1 MATALKIGFV
11 TERLLLGFGV
21 DLVVH
26 QYASFLAGRGYDVK
40 VYCLRH
46 DTSVERP
53 YKVVDL
59 SKPEVL
65 TPANSM
71 SRYILNFAT
80 FFNSQNI
87 DVWIVNTSPF
97 YDVMPLLL
105 QPAIAIEYGA
115 PPSRFFS
122 PEIGRN
128 LDASVA
134 YRFQHVFTRLRAQD
148 QILCISRSIQ
158 NWLPNC
164 VHPSSEIHYLG
175 CDHYARP
182 TTEQVLEFR
191 RSLKFDDGV
200 IVLWV
205 GRVQIENDEQP
216 YKGFVDFV
224 ELAERAIKAERSLCF
239 VVVGRGGE
247 AEEHFLRIRGI
258 IPRLNLP
265 DNQMGAA
272 FASSDLFVSTSLWE
286 GFNLPL
292 LEAQWQGT
300 PVLAYRHGP
309 HPEVVCDGVTGILV
323 DNRKDMFEALL
334 TLARDANKRE
344 SLASKTRAFAA
355 DFSWGKS
362 ARGLE
367 EAILRAASVAAR
379 CKANRSAIDSSRVR
393 KRLFVL
399 QDTYARFGLRFLV
412 KRIVLFVRT
421 CLVRALKRGGKK

>member
-1 MATALKIGFV
+1 VKIGFA

-26 QYASFLAGRGYDVK
+26 RYASFLATRGYDVE

-59 SKPEVL
+59 SKPGVL

-71 SRYILNFAT
+71 SRYVLNFAI
-80 FFNSQNI
+80 FFNSRDI
-87 DVWIVNTSPF
+87 DVWIVNTPPF

-105 QPAIAIEYGA
+105 RPAIAIEYGT
-115 PPSRFFS
+115 PPSRFFG

-148 QILCISRSIQ
+148 RILCISRSLQ
-158 NWLPNC
+158 NWLPNG
-164 VHPSSEIHYLG
+164 VQPFSEIHYLG

-182 TTEQVLEFR
+182 TAEQVLEFR
-191 RSLKFDDGV
+191 RSLKLDDGV

-216 YKGFVDFV
+216 YKGFTDFV
-224 ELAERAIKAERSLCF
+224 ELAERAREAEPGLRF
-239 VVVGRGGE
+239 VVVGRGGK
-247 AEEHFLRIRGI
+247 AEEHFLRARDI
-258 IPRLNLP
+258 IPCLNLP
-265 DNQMGAA
+265 DSQMGAA

-300 PVLAYRHGP
+300 PVLAYRRGP
-309 HPEVVCDGVTGILV
+309 HPEVVCDGATGILV
-323 DNRKDMFEALL
+323 DDRKGMLEALL
-334 TLARDANKRE
+334 ALARDANKRKC
-344 SLASKTRAFAA
+344 LASKTRAFAA
-355 DFSWGKS
+355 GFSWEKS

-367 EAILRAASVAAR
+367 ETILHAASAATTS
-379 CKANRSAIDSSRVR
+379 KANRSAIDSSRVR
-393 KRLFVL
+393 MRLFVL

-412 KRIVLFVRT
+412 KRTALFARAH
-421 CLVRALKRGGKK
+421 LARALKRGGRA